1 MIVKGNYTLSS
12 FFTSANGPF
21 TILLKKVV
29 AKCNATVGVER
40 DGKVRT
46 EDIAID
52 LGFADMTMDF
62 QNLGMAASLP
72 FKRTH
77 SISLLLFRIYGQHF
91 SIIHQQR
98 AEFGV
103 RYNETV
109 HAKGCLCKIENRN
122 RYKCREIDGRQ
133 KFA

>member
-1 MIVKGNYTLSS
+1 MFVKGNYTLSS

-21 TILLKKVV
+21 TIILKKVV

-62 QNLGMAASLP
+62 QNLGMVASSPPKECIHFNVALSFQDSWAAFSNHSLT
-72 FKRTH
+72 TH
-77 SISLLLFRIYGQHF
+77 RIWCSIQ
-91 SIIHQQR
+91 
-98 AEFGV
+98 
-103 RYNETV
+103 
-109 HAKGCLCKIENRN
+109 
-122 RYKCREIDGRQ
+122 
-133 KFA
+133 